1 MIKFLPTIF
10 KISVLFLIVL
20 SIWPGSLLGYLFYR
34 DWSQEVTLSPNSSL
48 ITLNHFFAYFYTSLL
63 GFFVYL
69 KNKNFEKI
77 VFGLFSLSVILEIV
91 QFIVPNRSF
100 EFIDLISNILGVTV
114 AYCVIRIYLLFNKI

>member
-1 MIKFLPTIF
+1 MIKFLSTIF

-34 DWSQEVTLSPNSSL
+34 DWSQEVALAPNSSL
-48 ITLNHFFAYFYTSLL
+48 ITFNHFFAYSYTSLL
-63 GFFVYL
+63 GFCVYL

-114 AYCVIRIYLLFNKI
+114 AYCIIRIYLLFNKI